1 MTDSVRNVL
10 FTFTTADY
18 KQWTEEHLLQA
29 MKETEIE
36 ADSNSETDSF
46 SDWVYDQI
54 TDAMEAAG
62 HEFKERNPDLFK
74 GDLY

>member
-1 MTDSVRNVL
+1 MTDLVRNVS

-18 KQWTEEHLLQA
+18 KQWTEEHKQQA
-29 MKETEIE
+29 LKEIE

-54 TDAMEAAG
+54 TEAMEVAG
-62 HEFKERNPDLFK
+62 HVFKSRNPDLFK